1 MAEAKAR
8 TAEVKGSDG
17 KPDHFLT
24 ANIAQKPTRTNVIVV
39 SSFQAFQRE

>member
-8 TAEVKGSDG
+8 TAEVKGSDA